1 MLKYLVELYYHSN
14 YVNPAYQDEET
25 GGISEPKLANW
36 LQVRLTPEGRSPRVF
51 LEAHRML
58 QTKGY
63 VNGLQERIRGF
74 PEESIWLTDAGLERA
89 EYQNP
94 RFYGKALVQIRKH
107 WPAVRIVGV

>member
-1 MLKYLVELYYHSN
+1 
-14 YVNPAYQDEET
+14 
-25 GGISEPKLANW
+25 
-36 LQVRLTPEGRSPRVF
+36 
-51 LEAHRML
+51 ML

-107 WPAVRIVGV
+107 WPDVRIVGV